1 MKIHRVYIFF
11 EFKNIVFLINNIIS
25 LYFSNKL
32 IYNNLGNLAKKFNF
46 KLLKVNFKNKNYNM
60 SNNFDDDID
69 ALFEGL

>member
-1 MKIHRVYIFF
+1 M
-11 EFKNIVFLINNIIS
+11 EL
-25 LYFSNKL
+25 L
-32 IYNNLGNLAKKFNF
+32 KKFNF